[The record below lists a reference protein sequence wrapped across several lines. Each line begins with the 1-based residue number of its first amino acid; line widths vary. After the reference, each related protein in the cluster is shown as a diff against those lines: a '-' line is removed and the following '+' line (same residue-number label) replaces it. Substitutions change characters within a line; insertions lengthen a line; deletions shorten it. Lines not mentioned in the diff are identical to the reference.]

1 MPNNLIRVKQLDQ
14 NELSGFVGQ
23 SIASTG
29 LLNDS
34 FVTKA
39 GDQTISGNKTFKNN
53 FLLFGDQT
61 SSAGS
66 IHGNTSN
73 GGEVSNLYIVG
84 VGGAG
89 VNESNLTIS
98 SEYDALSLGRSHG
111 FGFGNT
117 YFQIDGG
124 GENLIISNTNVYVY
138 ENIYGSKNVYANNLV
153 YNTGNQIIS
162 GIKTFAN
169 AISGN
174 FQVSGTGIFNALDL
188 NNIDTLSLSGVDITI
203 TSGAVTLTNPIS
215 APNLVYNIG
224 NQTISG
230 VKTFISSGIFSLS
243 GAAPIGLP
251 NNPLSIVG
259 SGNTYLQLNV
269 QNRASGTNA
278 TADLVITAN
287 NGNDSS
293 NFINLGINNFG
304 YNDVGF
310 TNGTGYDGYLFI
322 NGGNLDIATQT
333 PNKYIEFQIGG
344 TTQNRTIARID
355 NSGIN
360 VVSGTYRLNDIPY
373 NTSTITFISSNANL
387 TVGQNYISNVG
398 AGYSATVTERL
409 MPIMDTCTARKA
421 SISLLNSGPGNS
433 IAGITGLFIN
443 TSSVPNQTGIINS
456 AISAYVGQ
464 NQYTFTGAFATPI
477 NINAGDNVVCSLNSN
492 NTATNV
498 RTAATIYLYN

>member
-29 LLNDS
+29 LLNDY
-34 FVTKA
+34 FVTKV
-39 GDQTISGNKTFKNN
+39 GDQTISGIKTFAAKNIDDPSADSTIS
-53 FLLFGDQT
+53 LYPSGRG
-61 SSAGS
+61 SIAGS
-66 IHGNTSN
+66 FIASN
-73 GGEVSNLYIVG
+73 N
-84 VGGAG
+84 A
-89 VNESNLTIS
+89 LTI
-98 SEYDALSLGRSHG
+98 AG
-111 FGFGNT
+111 
-117 YFQIDGG
+117 
-124 GENLIISNTNVYVY
+124 SNTNQNISFSD
-138 ENIYGSKNVYANNLV
+138 ENVRIIAGNEASVLEVNQGGSIFLNGQIVGNTGAFQKLYADNLV

-259 SGNTYLQLNV
+259 SGNSYLQLNI

-287 NGNDSS
+287 NGTDSS
-293 NFINLGINNFG
+293 NYINLGINNSG
-304 YNDVGF
+304 YNDAAF

-322 NGGNLDIATQT
+322 NGGNLDIGTQT
-333 PNKYIEFQIGG
+333 PNKYIEFHIGG
-344 TTQNRTIARID
+344 STQNRTIARID

-360 VVSGTYRLNDIPY
+360 VVSGTYRLNDTPY
-373 NTSTITFISSNANL
+373 NTSTITFLSSNANL

-398 AGYSATVTERL
+398 GGYSSTVTERL
-409 MPIMDTCTARKA
+409 IPIMDTCTARKA
-421 SISLLNSGPGNS
+421 SISLLNSGPGNN
-433 IAGITGLFIN
+433 IVGITGLFIN

-456 AISAYVGQ
+456 AISASYGQ
-464 NQYTFTGAFATPI
+464 NQFTFTGSFTPPI
-477 NINAGDNVVCSLNSN
+477 NINAGDNVACSLNSN
-492 NTATNV
+492 NGATNV

>member
-14 NELSGFVGQ
+14 NELSGFVSQ

-29 LLNDS
+29 LLNDY

-39 GDQTISGNKTFKNN
+39 GDQTISGIKTFAAKNADDPSADSTIS
-53 FLLFGDQT
+53 LYPSGRG
-61 SSAGS
+61 SIAGS
-66 IHGNTSN
+66 FIASN
-73 GGEVSNLYIVG
+73 
-84 VGGAG
+84 
-89 VNESNLTIS
+89 SNLTIAGS
-98 SEYDALSLGRSHG
+98 NAYQNISFSDENVRIIAGNEASVLEVSHDG
-111 FGFGNT
+111 SIYLNGQIVGNT
-117 YFQIDGG
+117 GAFQK
-124 GENLIISNTNVYVY
+124 L
-138 ENIYGSKNVYANNLV
+138 YADNLV
-153 YNTGNQIIS
+153 YNTG
-162 GIKTFAN
+162 
-169 AISGN
+169 
-174 FQVSGTGIFNALDL
+174 D
-188 NNIDTLSLSGVDITI
+188 
-203 TSGAVTLTNPIS
+203 
-215 APNLVYNIG
+215 
-224 NQTISG
+224 QTISG
-230 VKTFISSGIFSLS
+230 AKIFISSGIFSLS
-243 GAAPIGLP
+243 GAAPLRLP
-251 NNPLSIVG
+251 NNPLSVVG
-259 SGNTYLQLNV
+259 SGNTYLQLNI
-269 QNRASGTNA
+269 QNRASGANA

-293 NFINLGINNFG
+293 NYINLGINNSG

-360 VVSGTYRLNDIPY
+360 IVSGTYRLNDTPY

-409 MPIMDTCTARKA
+409 VPIMDTCTARKA

-433 IAGITGLFIN
+433 IVGITGLFIN

-456 AISAYVGQ
+456 AISASAGQ

-492 NTATNV
+492 NTAINV